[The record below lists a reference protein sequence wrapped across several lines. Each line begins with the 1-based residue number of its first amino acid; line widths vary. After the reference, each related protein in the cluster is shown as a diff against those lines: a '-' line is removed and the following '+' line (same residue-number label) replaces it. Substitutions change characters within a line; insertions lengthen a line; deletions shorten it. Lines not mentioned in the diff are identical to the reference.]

1 MLQPSSRPHPVPLLP
16 FLSPPRPPNPPHTQY
31 APTLLNPPPPPPFQ
45 HPPLS
50 HIMLLIAPCPHP
62 PPPPPPPPNAP
73 PLLKPPAAPHPPFQS
88 HSRSISPPARPLS
101 TTLSDLQPLTT
112 MPLLTTKRVTSPLR
126 PHRDP
131 HAFSRKRPLSLTSN
145 FRMTLPFDIHRV
157 FSSFCSHGNSL
168 RKHK

>member
-16 FLSPPRPPNPPHTQY
+16 FLSPPKPPPHPQY
-31 APTLLNPPPPPPFQ
+31 APTLLNPPPHPPP
-45 HPPLS
+45 PSSTLPSPISCLW
-50 HIMLLIAPCPHP
+50 LPAAP
-62 PPPPPPPPNAP
+62 PPPPPCSNSPQTHCCTPPP
-73 PLLKPPAAPHPPFQS
+73 LFQS
-88 HSRSISPPARPLS
+88 HSRSISPPTRPLS

-112 MPLLTTKRVTSPLR
+112 MPLLTTKRVTSLLR

-131 HAFSRKRPLSLTSN
+131 HAFSRNRPLSLTSN
-145 FRMTLPFDIHRV
+145 FRMMLPFDIHRV